1 MNLHYG
7 TYLQLDKI
15 LDSQKPESDRAG
27 NPCHDE
33 HLFIVVHQ
41 VYELWFKQV
50 LFECQS
56 IRDIFKKNPLP
67 ESDLITILNRLNRC
81 NALWPILMDQ
91 IKVME
96 TMTPMDFLDFR
107 HYLYPASGFQSLQF
121 RLLETLLGLKEEDR
135 SPEEKQFFS
144 SRLTEQEKLQLKEA
158 QHNPSLKSLLDQW
171 LARIPFIS
179 NSDDSYWKSY
189 LHQMEKH
196 YNNDILTVQNHQY
209 LSQTQK
215 LAQIKILNLQKENVA
230 AIFDLQK
237 YRKLIEDK
245 HVSISQK
252 GLLSALFISLHRNE
266 PLLQIPFK
274 ILQAFI
280 EFDSSL
286 TSWRHAHSLMAQKML
301 GKKIG
306 TGGSSGSDYL
316 LQTAL
321 RHRLFADFM
330 NLSNFLLPSSHIP
343 PLEPR
348 IKDLMQF
355 KY

>member
-7 TYLQLDKI
+7 SYLQLDKI
-15 LDSQKPESDRAG
+15 LQAQDLESAKTSKVS
-27 NPCHDE
+27 HDE

-50 LFECQS
+50 IFECQS
-56 IRDIFKKNPLP
+56 IQKILARVPLP
-67 ESDLITILNRLNRC
+67 ESDLITVLNRMNRC
-81 NALWPILMDQ
+81 NSLWPILMDQ

-107 HYLYPASGFQSLQF
+107 HLLYPASGFQSLQF
-121 RLLETLLGLKEEDR
+121 RLLETMFGLKEEQR
-135 SPEEKQFFS
+135 SSEEKAYFN
-144 SRLTEQEKLQLKEA
+144 SRLTVPEKEELTKLQKQKNLKE
-158 QHNPSLKSLLDQW
+158 LLDDW
-171 LARIPFIS
+171 LCRMPFIS
-179 NSDDSYWKSY
+179 GPEDLYWKKY
-189 LHQMEKH
+189 QQQVEKH
-196 YNNDILTVQNHQY
+196 LELDRETIKQHHY
-209 LSQTQK
+209 LNEDQK
-215 LAQIKILNLQKENVA
+215 LQQIALLNKQLESFKQLFDKNAYKE
-230 AIFDLQK
+230 
-237 YRKLIEDK
+237 
-245 HVSISQK
+245 
-252 GLLSALFISLHRNE
+252 LLSSQQVSFSQDALLCALFILLHRQE

-274 ILQAFI
+274 IIQSFI
-280 EFDSSL
+280 EFDTSL

-330 NLSNFLLPSSHIP
+330 NLSNFLLPSSFIP
-343 PLEPR
+343 ELSSE
-348 IKDLMQF
+348 IKEKMNF